1 MELITVKEASYWAS
15 EYCNREITPSNISY
29 LIQYGRIR
37 KIGENGETLV
47 DKNELLRYYK
57 ANDSIKFEWTKK
69 LGKDLNWHLSFSNLK
84 ESERTKHVHRLHP
97 YKGKFIPQLVEY
109 FLDEHVDE
117 FKKEV
122 YFNPGDIVLD
132 PFSGSGTTLVQ
143 ANELG
148 IHAIGIDIS
157 PFNTL
162 IGNVKVSRYNMS
174 LLSDEISDITM
185 KLHQFINESGI
196 SAFQEELD
204 KQLNNFN
211 KTYFPSPEYK
221 VQVLKGEIDE
231 SIYGS
236 SKAKE
241 FEVLYNCLVKLFNI
255 DLEPQKTSTFIGKWY
270 FKSVRKEIEFINKLI
285 DHVEDGNIKNVL
297 MVILSRTARSCRA
310 TTHFDLATL
319 KEPVYSTYYCH
330 KHGKICHPL
339 FSIESWWK
347 RYSRETLVRLN
358 TFNNVRTNTMQLC
371 LTGDSRNIDIYNS
384 LNEQKSPLADLIK
397 NKGIN
402 GIFTSPPYV
411 GLIDYHD
418 QHAYAYDIFKFE
430 RNDTLEIGKMAL
442 GQGPKARGM
451 YVDSISEALINC
463 SKYLVDDY
471 NVFIVANDKYNLYPS
486 IVQKANMK
494 IVNQYKRPV
503 LDRTERDK
511 GAYSEIIFH
520 CKRS

>member
-1 MELITVKEASYWAS
+1 MELVTVKEASYWAS
-15 EYCNREITPSNISY
+15 KYFHKDITPSNISY
-29 LIQYGRIR
+29 LIQYGRIK

-47 DKNELLRYYK
+47 DKNELLKYYK
-57 ANDSIKFEWTKK
+57 SNDSLRYELTKK
-69 LGKDLNWHLSFSNLK
+69 LGDDLNWHLSFSNLK

-109 FLDEHVDE
+109 FLDDHVDE
-117 FKKEV
+117 FKKDI
-122 YFNPGDIVLD
+122 YFKSGDIVLD
-132 PFSGSGTTLVQ
+132 PFAGSGTTLVQ

-148 IHAIGIDIS
+148 MYGIGIDIS

-162 IGNVKVSRYNMS
+162 ISNVKINRYD
-174 LLSDEISDITM
+174 LKKLSYEIADITI
-185 KLHQFINESGI
+185 KLNEFINQSGI
-196 SAFQEELD
+196 TAFQDKLDEL
-204 KQLNNFN
+204 LNNFN
-211 KTYFPSPEYK
+211 KTYFPSPDYK
-221 VQVLKGEIDE
+221 VKVIKGEINE
-231 SIYGS
+231 QEYGLN
-236 SKAKE
+236 KAKE
-241 FEVLYNCLVKLFNI
+241 FEIAYNYLITSFNI
-255 DLEPQKTSTFIGKWY
+255 NIDRRINTTFIDKWY
-270 FKSVRKEIEFINKLI
+270 FKSVRQEINFATNLI
-285 DHVEDGNIKNVL
+285 EQIKDENIKNIL
-297 MVILSRTARSCRA
+297 MIILSRTIRSCRA

-347 RYSRETLVRLN
+347 RYSRETLIRLN
-358 TFNNVRTNTMQLC
+358 EFNNVRTNTIQLC
-371 LTGDSRNIDIYNS
+371 LTGDSRNIDIYSS
-384 LNEQKSPLADLIK
+384 LSEHKSPLADLIK
-397 NKGIN
+397 DRGIK

-430 RNDTLEIGKMAL
+430 RNDALEIGKMAL
-442 GQGPKARGM
+442 GQGTKARGM
-451 YVDSISEALINC
+451 YVESISEVLINC

-471 NVFIVANDKYNLYPS
+471 NVFLVANDKYNLYPS
-486 IVQKANMK
+486 IVQKAGMK

-520 CKRS
+520 CKRV

>member
-1 MELITVKEASYWAS
+1 MELITVKEASNWAS

-47 DKNELLRYYK
+47 DKNELLKYYE
-57 ANDSIKFEWTKK
+57 ANDFLKFEWTKK
-69 LGKDLNWHLSFSNLK
+69 LGNDLNWHLSFSNLR

-109 FLDEHVDE
+109 FLDSHVDE
-117 FKKEV
+117 FKKEI
-122 YFNPGDIVLD
+122 YFNHGDIVLD

-148 IHAIGIDIS
+148 MHAIGIDIS

-162 IGNVKVSRYNMS
+162 IGNVKVSSYNMGK
-174 LLSDEISDITM
+174 LSREISDITM

-196 SAFQEELD
+196 NAFQNKLDEL
-204 KQLNNFN
+204 LNNFN
-211 KTYFPSPEYK
+211 KTYFPSPDYK
-221 VQVLKGEIDE
+221 VKVIKGEIDE
-231 SIYGS
+231 SIYGN

-241 FEVLYNCLVKLFNI
+241 FETPYSYLIKLFNI
-255 DLEPQKTSTFIGKWY
+255 DLEPQITTTFIEKWY
-270 FKSVRKEIEFINKLI
+270 FKSVRQEIDFVNKLI
-285 DHVEDGNIKNVL
+285 ESIEDENIKNIL
-297 MVILSRTARSCRA
+297 MIILSRTVRSCRA

-347 RYSRETLVRLN
+347 RYSRETIVRIN
-358 TFNNVRTNTMQLC
+358 EFNKLRTNTTQLC

-384 LNEQKSPLADLIK
+384 LSNCNSPLSEKIK
-397 NKGIN
+397 DQGIK

-418 QHAYAYDIFKFE
+418 QHAYAYDIFNFE
-430 RNDTLEIGKMAL
+430 RNDELEIGKMAL
-442 GQGPKARGM
+442 GQGPKARKL
-451 YVDSISEALINC
+451 YIESVSSALTNC
-463 SKYLVDDY
+463 SQYLVDDY
-471 NVFIVANDKYNLYPS
+471 NVFIVANDKYHLYPT
-486 IVQKANMK
+486 IVQSAGMK

-520 CKRS
+520 CKKG